1 VTFPMMVSKGRVLL
15 WSAAFVLLWAGPAHA
30 ADFSGPVVSVLDG
43 DTIDTPAV
51 PIPHQKCT
59 SRHLLAHRTI

>member
-1 VTFPMMVSKGRVLL
+1 MTYPIMISKGRVLL
-15 WSAAFVLLWAGPAHA
+15 WGAAFVLLWETPAHA
-30 ADFSGPVVSVLDG
+30 TDFIGPVVSVLDG

-51 PIPHQKCT
+51 PMPHQKYK

>member
-1 VTFPMMVSKGRVLL
+1 MTFPMMVSKGRVLL
-15 WSAAFVLLWAGPAHA
+15 WGAAFVLLASPAHA
-30 ADFSGPVVSVLDG
+30 TDFIGPVVSVLDG

-51 PIPHQKCT
+51 PMPHQKCT